1 MKYHLILTI
10 IWKFII
16 ILDIIVGVGILLILI
31 IINLITV
38 TLSISLDLVFGEV
51 NYIDFIIKK
60 PEWCN
65 SANLIAYYIVLD
77 FQKEYKYPCAQFI

>member
-1 MKYHLILTI
+1 
-10 IWKFII
+10 
-16 ILDIIVGVGILLILI
+16 
-31 IINLITV
+31 V

-51 NYIDFIIKK
+51 NYIDAIIKK